1 MTESNQDRGAGAAAL
16 DGQAFHLIGVGGAGM
31 SVVAQLLAER
41 GATVTGSDAHDGPA
55 LEHLR
60 DLGLGVYVGH
70 DPARV
75 PPRATVVVSSAIRA
89 SNPELLAARASGARV
104 VHRSQALALAA
115 QGRDLVAVAG
125 AHGKTTT
132 SSMLAQALRRLGQ
145 DPSFAVGGVVRDL
158 GTGAH
163 LGGGAV
169 FVAEADES
177 DRSFLNYSPRV
188 EVITNVEPDHLDT
201 YGTAEAFEAAFL
213 DFAHCLV
220 PGGLLVACADDPGS
234 LRLALTAAE
243 EGLRV
248 ATYGTTGVTSLP
260 AGSLVE
266 SHVHLEVTG
275 RHAQGTQAVLTRT
288 VMSDGGLSTSV
299 PVHLDLGAPGDHVAL
314 DAAGAWAAGLE
325 VGADPEAMAR
335 ALACF
340 GGAGRRFEARGEGD
354 GVRVVDDYAHHPTE
368 IRALLEAARQVV
380 APGGRVLVL
389 FQPHLFSRTQAFAD
403 RFAAALD
410 QADEVIVTGVYPARE
425 NQSDFPQV
433 TGAMITDRMRAGRYV
448 ADREQAAHAAAAAA
462 RPGDLLL
469 TVGAGDVTEL
479 ADVVLEDLRRRG
491 DGAS

>member
-1 MTESNQDRGAGAAAL
+1 MTESNRDRGAGAAAL

-41 GATVTGSDAHDGPA
+41 GATVNGSDAHDGPA

-89 SNPELLAARASGARV
+89 SNPELLAARAARARV

-248 ATYGTTGVTSLP
+248 ATYGTTGVGKLSTC
-260 AGSLVE
+260 SLVE
-266 SHVHLEVTG
+266 
-275 RHAQGTQAVLTRT
+275 
-288 VMSDGGLSTSV
+288 V
-299 PVHLDLGAPGDHVAL
+299 PP
-314 DAAGAWAAGLE
+314 
-325 VGADPEAMAR
+325 PP
-335 ALACF
+335 
-340 GGAGRRFEARGEGD
+340 RGP
-354 GVRVVDDYAHHPTE
+354 R
-368 IRALLEAARQVV
+368 
-380 APGGRVLVL
+380 
-389 FQPHLFSRTQAFAD
+389 
-403 RFAAALD
+403 
-410 QADEVIVTGVYPARE
+410 
-425 NQSDFPQV
+425 
-433 TGAMITDRMRAGRYV
+433 
-448 ADREQAAHAAAAAA
+448 
-462 RPGDLLL
+462 
-469 TVGAGDVTEL
+469 
-479 ADVVLEDLRRRG
+479 
-491 DGAS
+491 